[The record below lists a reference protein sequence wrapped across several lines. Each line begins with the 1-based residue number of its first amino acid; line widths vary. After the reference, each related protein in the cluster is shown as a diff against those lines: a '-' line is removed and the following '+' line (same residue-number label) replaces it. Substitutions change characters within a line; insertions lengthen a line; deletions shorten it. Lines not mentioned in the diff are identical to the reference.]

1 MSAIQ
6 LNQQIKLLLGYL
18 SVMTNLIFQNLEI
31 CLLMYCLD
39 LYLHSYLST
48 FFMVYML
55 NILSVST
62 MDLFG
67 FGAFLSINI

>member
-1 MSAIQ
+1 MSVDVLFRFVFAF
-6 LNQQIKLLLGYL
+6 LLIY
-18 SVMTNLIFQNLEI
+18 IFLWFN
-31 CLLMYCLD
+31 
-39 LYLHSYLST
+39 
-48 FFMVYML
+48 ML